1 MSDFLDLIKITDED
15 KKDAM
20 SRILFTV
27 INSTRIMSL
36 DETLQHLKEYKENC
50 DYLKDNKQIE
60 QKLNENEILAV
71 YSLAREVRISIEA
84 STNKRLLEYLE
95 LGLASANEEN
105 LLRFI
110 NETIK
115 DIELSKKINPNIEWR
130 LQVEKIFSRLE
141 GKKSYEEEIL
151 KQKIDNSRK
160 GNIIKLS
167 NYSEK

>member
-1 MSDFLDLIKITDED
+1 MSDFLDSIKITDED

-36 DETLQHLKEYKENC
+36 DEILQHLKKYKEDC

-71 YSLAREVRISIEA
+71 YSLAKEVRISIEA
-84 STNKRLLEYLE
+84 SINKRLLEYLE

-110 NETIK
+110 DETIK

-130 LQVEKIFSRLE
+130 LQVGKIFSRLE
-141 GKKSYEEEIL
+141 GKNPYEEEIL
-151 KQKIDNSRK
+151 KRKLDNSTK